1 MSSISLIRTTAA
13 ALLIAG
19 LSTAPAMA
27 NDWQHAKHP
36 HLIKTAEPA
45 AAVPGAAE
53 QTPAAGSIE
62 AWRQAKTPALYPTTS
77 RAVEAS
83 AAADAPKAGSIEA
96 WKQAKFPHLQK
107 TTRN

>member
-1 MSSISLIRTTAA
+1 MSCNSHFRSTAA

-19 LSTAPAMA
+19 LFTAPAMA
-27 NDWQHAKHP
+27 KDWQQAKHP

-45 AAVPGAAE
+45 VAVPADGAPS
-53 QTPAAGSIE
+53 PATGSLE
-62 AWRQAKTPALYPTTS
+62 AWQRAKTPALYPTTG
-77 RAVEAS
+77 RAAEAS
-83 AAADAPKAGSIEA
+83 ADAPKAGSIEA

>member
-1 MSSISLIRTTAA
+1 MSCNSHFRSTAA

-27 NDWQHAKHP
+27 NDWQQAKHP

-45 AAVPGAAE
+45 AAVPGDGDSS
-53 QTPAAGSIE
+53 PAAGSIE
-62 AWRQAKTPALYPTTS
+62 AWQRAKTPALYPTTS
-77 RAVEAS
+77 RAVEAA